1 MIRRSINK
9 AELLKI
15 IPLSHTTIWELEKA
29 GDFPARFYLTGRT
42 PVWDYDAVI
51 TWLNNRQQKPIALSQ
66 IPDVTLRKTR
76 PVKSRGTRAGDRI
89 STT

>member
-9 AELLKI
+9 TELLKI
-15 IPLSHTTIWELEKA
+15 VALSHTTIYELEKA

-51 TWLNNRQQKPIALSQ
+51 TWLNNRQKNPISLSQ
-66 IPDVTLRKTR
+66 IPDVTLRKAR
-76 PVKSRGTRAGDRI
+76 PVRGGGVVQAQK
-89 STT
+89 

>member
-9 AELLKI
+9 AKLLEI
-15 IPLSHTTIWELEKA
+15 VALSHTTIYELEKA

-51 TWLNNRQQKPIALSQ
+51 TWLNNRKKNPIPLSQ
-66 IPDVTLRKTR
+66 IPDVNLRKDR
-76 PVKSRGTRAGDRI
+76 RVRGGGVVQAQK
-89 STT
+89 